1 MFVTRA
7 LRHLLG
13 GKQRPLEM
21 LLAAAGGLSLLLL
34 CLLRLFRSVDHPLWH
49 VGNRLPTPYEFLV
62 AGLVIPLLWTSCSGW
77 LRLVFIWASL
87 KEDLLGRLENQPIR
101 VAFNRLRGT
110 GWMNLLGRAGLRE
123 QWRDM
128 HRCIESMA
136 QMLHQPGLIGQLDR
150 KSSPG
155 TAQFAKN
162 LVAAS
167 GVLCGSQGE
176 QDDLPRVADYQLIRD
191 IDRGLAEFG
200 RRLLQGFL
208 IPYWN
213 KRPASLVESDR
224 ADDLPV
230 KVRRW
235 PDAASRTWI
244 PIELQAGPS
253 MAESLQVAAAEEFIA
268 IRYMSLIRAVL
279 ANIRYSMAFVSITFV
294 LSIVAWNS
302 YPFEPRDRFDW
313 LFTALLI
320 VIGFGMVWV
329 FGQMHRDPILSRL
342 TNTTPNELG
351 WDFYLRVI
359 SFGAIPLL
367 TWLAYQFPDISG
379 TIYKFLQPGASVFK

>member
-1 MFVTRA
+1 
-7 LRHLLG
+7 
-13 GKQRPLEM
+13 
-21 LLAAAGGLSLLLL
+21 
-34 CLLRLFRSVDHPLWH
+34 
-49 VGNRLPTPYEFLV
+49 
-62 AGLVIPLLWTSCSGW
+62 
-77 LRLVFIWASL
+77 
-87 KEDLLGRLENQPIR
+87 
-101 VAFNRLRGT
+101 
-110 GWMNLLGRAGLRE
+110 
-123 QWRDM
+123 
-128 HRCIESMA
+128 
-136 QMLHQPGLIGQLDR
+136 
-150 KSSPG
+150 
-155 TAQFAKN
+155 
-162 LVAAS
+162 
-167 GVLCGSQGE
+167 
-176 QDDLPRVADYQLIRD
+176 
-191 IDRGLAEFG
+191 
-200 RRLLQGFL
+200 
-208 IPYWN
+208 
-213 KRPASLVESDR
+213 VESDR